1 MMKRLALLVA
11 LTLFGFASRAQEAPI
26 DARAAWHP
34 GAQFMQKV
42 RERCAQ
48 AASARYGECLI
59 EQMPAAGASPQ
70 AVAFSR
76 RLLRE
81 SGQTGWLRGAH
92 PAGSIAVAAVEYPL
106 RANENRGWLILDGE
120 PPRIDVDDP
129 QWLPYEGLAHDA
141 TYASLIRA
149 HPRLAVFPDDRA
161 RGWPLVETTADG
173 GFRIVVR
180 HRLLDGCHACARLGT
195 ATVALDFDSNGQ
207 LVGPAL
213 IRVEA
218 AR

>member
-1 MMKRLALLVA
+1 MKRLALLVV
-11 LTLFGFASRAQEAPI
+11 LNLFVFASQAQDAPI
-26 DARAAWHP
+26 DARAVWHP
-34 GAQFMQKV
+34 GAQFMHKV
-42 RERCAQ
+42 RERCAS

-81 SGQTGWLRGAH
+81 SGQTGWLRGVH
-92 PAGSIAVAAVEYPL
+92 PAGPVTVAAVEFPL
-106 RANENRGWLILDGE
+106 RANENRGWLILDGD
-120 PPRIDVDDP
+120 PSRIDVDDP

-149 HPRLAVFPDDRA
+149 QPRLGVFSDDRE
-161 RGWPLVETTADG
+161 RGWPGVEATADG

-195 ATVALDFDSNGQ
+195 AIVALDFDRTGQ
-207 LVGPAL
+207 LVGPEL
-213 IRVEA
+213 IRAEA